1 MKTKALFVLT
11 TSIINFLLLSIPA
24 WTQTPIVQ
32 KDSLYSKYLQEQRL
46 VEIIFPKSYKESSA
60 EKYDV
65 LYVLDGEWNT
75 SLAVRVYEFLEYAKF
90 IPTNIIIVSVPN
102 CYKDGI
108 NMRDRDFTPTSIET
122 SEEKS
127 ASTKSSSISGGA
139 DKFLLFLKDELVPF
153 VNKKCQVKIENNILY
168 GTSSGGLFA
177 IYAYLHEPT
186 LFKSYITVEPSLWWD
201 NEFVN
206 KIASEKLK
214 SKEGIRN
221 SLWISSRDGGA
232 QVGMGI
238 SRFDSLLTPS
248 APKYLQW
255 KVEAY
260 PNETHF
266 SAIWKGIYD
275 GLKFTYVK
283 SQIDETLLNRANASW
298 KFRSENGKYISFSK
312 MDAFLRSQMDS
323 IGMPGLS
330 FALIN
335 DGQIVYRR
343 TLGVTNVE
351 TKQRV
356 SYGTVFD
363 AASMTK
369 TPFAFLVM
377 RLVEKG
383 VLNLDNPLYTY
394 LPYPDIAYDDRYK
407 LITAR
412 MVLSHTTGFPNWR
425 FFNKDGKLDIKFIPG
440 TQFQYSGEGYE
451 YLANVIA
458 HLMNIKK
465 NDLQELFNEE
475 VAKPLGMDKT
485 YFTWNSWLEEHQAT
499 GHVDGKVAEG
509 YGINSKKPNFY
520 ASHSMQTEAANYAKF
535 LIGMMN
541 EKGLKKESYN
551 DMFKV
556 QFPDASN
563 AATNQRG
570 LGIVI
575 KSTEFGNEY
584 SHGGFN
590 LNFTSEFMFNKEQK
604 FGYVFFTNCNKGADF
619 NKKVLEFIKNG
630 GG

>member
-1 MKTKALFVLT
+1 MKTKALFVLA
-11 TSIINFLLLSIPA
+11 TSIIYFLLLSIPA
-24 WTQTPIVQ
+24 WTQTPVVQ
-32 KDSLYSKYLQEQRL
+32 KDSLYSNYLQEQRSI
-46 VEIIFPKSYKESSA
+46 EIIFPKSYKESPA

-90 IPTNIIIVSVPN
+90 IPANIIIVSVPN
-102 CYKDGI
+102 YYKDGI
-108 NMRDRDFTPTSIET
+108 NMRDRDFTPTSIT
-122 SEEKS
+122 IEEKS
-127 ASTKSSSISGGA
+127 SSTKSSSISGGA

-201 NEFVN
+201 NEYVN
-206 KIASEKLK
+206 KIAPEKLK

-238 SRFDSLLTPS
+238 SRFDSLLTLG
-248 APKYLQW
+248 APNYLQW

-283 SQIDETLLNRANASW
+283 SPIDETLLHRANASW
-298 KFRSENGKYISFSK
+298 KFRAENGKYISFSK

-383 VLNLDNPLYTY
+383 VLDLDNPLYTY

-425 FFNKDGKLDIKFIPG
+425 FFNKDGKLDIKFTPG

-475 VAKPLGMDKT
+475 IAKPLGMDKT
-485 YFTWNSWLEEHQAT
+485 YFTWNSWLDEHRAT

-509 YGINSKKPNFY
+509 YGITSKKPNFY
-520 ASHSMQTEAANYAKF
+520 ASYSMQTEALNYAKF

-541 EKGLKKESYN
+541 EKVLTKESYD
-551 DMFKV
+551 DMLRL
-556 QFPDASN
+556 QFPEASN
-563 AATNQRG
+563 SATNQRG

-575 KSTEFGNEY
+575 KHTEFGDEY

-590 LNFTSEFMFNKEQK
+590 LNFTSEFMINKEQK
-604 FGYVFFTNCNKGADF
+604 FGYVFFTNCNRGSDF
-619 NKKVLEFIKNG
+619 NKKILMFINNTG
-630 GG
+630 E